1 MHLFSEKRLF
11 GALFCLVRAVGT
23 AEKRDASVCEGPDR
37 PFPEQ
42 FAHCFGQPFG
52 RAGQFSGEPV
62 RVGRGPGEARQEFF
76 AQGAFGAGR
85 IACRFG
91 ESGSGSGSGL
101 PGGGFRGPF
110 AGQAD
115 VADPARR
122 GVFLAEIPLQ
132 HGAAALLLV
141 GGVGDHLFEAFAHQL
156 LPPLV
161 GLGGYVEVG
170 ARKAFLVHK
179 EDGRAVRG
187 DVADHAQLPEPFEQ
201 LLDPLDGVAAPG
213 GQFALVDGA
222 ELGED
227 AVVEPQQGA
236 FLLHRVKGYDK
247 LVASYLGFV
256 NDTLDVKNGVDK
268 VAFALRSEGV
278 ALEGVVVEGNLS
290 GNFVKRDGIV
300 KGEMIS
306 FAGLC
311 KMACCNLAESFE
323 NSASVT
329 VGYSDAISGARQIKM
344 LGLAG
349 TYTQILDENRP
360 IMRGLSAPYGLS
372 YTPGMWLNSIQVSK
386 GVASVTAGHE
396 AITGQINLEHRKPTD
411 DERLFVNLYLDDELR
426 PEANV
431 STAFPVTKD
440 KKLSSVILLHG
451 SMDTDA
457 RKMDHNHDGFRDL
470 PKSDQ
475 INVAN
480 KWLYA
485 ADNGTQVRWGWKF
498 VQENRLGGMLDYK
511 NTRTMREA
519 MEKDWDWRAGDK
531 KMPLYGSHIR
541 NRNANGYFKVGMPV
555 GPAVYDPDEQD
566 EMRSNLAFVADF
578 DHFSEDAY
586 FGLNDYTGNQN
597 SLALNLM
604 YNHYFT
610 YRSSLIVGVQGHL
623 DYYRE
628 KFLNPTP
635 WIAAN
640 SVRNYDFDRNERE
653 AGAYAEYTYAIKDK
667 FSIVAGLRGD
677 YNHYYDRFFLTPR
690 GHLKWNITPST
701 TLRAS
706 GGLGYRSTNV
716 ITDNIGVLATGRAI
730 TFLDNESGKFDFRKF
745 DRMEKALTVGGSLT
759 QTFGLVN
766 PGDATL
772 SFDYFRTQF
781 YNSVVADQE
790 MYADRIVF
798 YDTDGRSY
806 TDTYQID
813 FSWSPVERLDI
824 FATFRYTDS
833 EMMIRRAD
841 GGTARV
847 ERPLVSQYKT
857 LLNIQ
862 YATKFRRWVFDA
874 TAQLNGP
881 ARIPT
886 QTGDLDDSYYS
897 PRYPMFFA
905 QVSRKVGKFDIYAGC
920 ENIADYR
927 QKDPILNAQDP
938 YDYKFNSMNVWG
950 PLMGRKFYVGLRF
963 NLY

>member
-1 MHLFSEKRLF
+1 MKRFVYFALSAF
-11 GALFCLVRAVGT
+11 FIAAGGTLRAQDIRGAV
-23 AEKRDASVCEGPDR
+23 RDADDR
-37 PFPEQ
+37 P
-42 FAHCFGQPFG
+42 
-52 RAGQFSGEPV
+52 
-62 RVGRGPGEARQEFF
+62 
-76 AQGAFGAGR
+76 
-85 IACRFG
+85 
-91 ESGSGSGSGL
+91 
-101 PGGGFRGPF
+101 
-110 AGQAD
+110 
-115 VADPARR
+115 
-122 GVFLAEIPLQ
+122 LA
-132 HGAAALLLV
+132 GAAVYWA
-141 GGVGDHLFEAFAHQL
+141 GTT
-156 LPPLV
+156 
-161 GLGGYVEVG
+161 VG
-170 ARKAFLVHK
+170 AST
-179 EDGRAVRG
+179 D
-187 DVADHAQLPEPFEQ
+187 
-201 LLDPLDGVAAPG
+201 
-213 GQFALVDGA
+213 A
-222 ELGED
+222 E
-227 AVVEPQQGA
+227 GA
-236 FLLHRVKGYDK
+236 FLLHRVKGYDR
-247 LVASYLGFV
+247 LVASYLGYV
-256 NDTLDVKNGVDK
+256 NDTLRIDEAVQRAD
-268 VAFALRSEGV
+268 FALRAEGV
-278 ALEGVVVEGNLS
+278 ELEGVVVEGNLS

-411 DERLFVNLYLDDELR
+411 SERLFVNLYLDDELR

-431 STAFPVTKD
+431 STAFPVSRD

-451 SMDTDA
+451 SGDTDV

-470 PKSDQ
+470 PRSAQ
-475 INVAN
+475 FNVAN

-498 VQENRLGGMLDYK
+498 VQESRLGGMLDYR
-511 NTRTMREA
+511 NTAAMREA
-519 MEKDWDWRAGDK
+519 MFRDWDWQTEGTR
-531 KMPLYGSHIR
+531 MPLYGSHIR

-555 GPAVYDPDEQD
+555 GPSVYDEAEQD

-578 DHFSEDAY
+578 DHFDEEAY
-586 FGLNDYTGNQN
+586 FGLNDYSGNQN

-610 YRSSLIVGVQGHL
+610 YRSSLNVGVQAHL

-628 KFLNPTP
+628 TLGNDTP
-635 WIAAN
+635 WLGSDRA
-640 SVRNYDFDRNERE
+640 YDFGRDEE
-653 AGAYAEYTYAIKDK
+653 EVGAYAEYTYAVRDK
-667 FSIVAGLRGD
+667 FSVVAGLRGD
-677 YNHYYDRFFLTPR
+677 YNAFYDRFFLTPR
-690 GHLKWNITPST
+690 GHVKWNVTPST

-706 GGLGYRSTNV
+706 AGLGYRSTNV
-716 ITDNIGVLATGRAI
+716 ITDNIGMLATGRELVIPALGD
-730 TFLDNESGKFDFRKF
+730 LDRL
-745 DRMEKALTVGGSLT
+745 EKALTLGGSLT

-781 YNSVVADQE
+781 CNSVVVDQE
-790 MYADRIVF
+790 
-798 YDTDGRSY
+798 YDAQTIRVYDSDGRSF

-813 FSWSPVERLDI
+813 FSWTPVERLDI

-833 EMMIRRAD
+833 RMTIDRPD
-841 GGTARV
+841 GTTARV
-847 ERPLVSQYKT
+847 ERPLVSEYKT

-886 QTGDLDDSYYS
+886 QTGDLADSRYS
-897 PRYPMFFA
+897 PRYPMFYA
-905 QVSRKVGKFDIYAGC
+905 QVSRKVGKFDIYVGC

-927 QKDPILNAQDP
+927 QEDPILNAANP

-950 PLMGRKFYVGLRF
+950 PLMGRKFYAGLRF

>member
-1 MHLFSEKRLF
+1 MKFFKITVFSF
-11 GALFCLVRAVGT
+11 FALAACGSLRAQDLRGVV
-23 AEKRDASVCEGPDR
+23 RDAEN
-37 PFPEQ
+37 Q
-42 FAHCFGQPFG
+42 
-52 RAGQFSGEPV
+52 
-62 RVGRGPGEARQEFF
+62 
-76 AQGAFGAGR
+76 
-85 IACRFG
+85 
-91 ESGSGSGSGL
+91 
-101 PGGGFRGPF
+101 
-110 AGQAD
+110 
-115 VADPARR
+115 
-122 GVFLAEIPLQ
+122 
-132 HGAAALLLV
+132 
-141 GGVGDHLFEAFAHQL
+141 
-156 LPPLV
+156 PLV
-161 GLGGYVEVG
+161 GASVYWAGTTIG
-170 ARKAFLVHK
+170 AST
-179 EDGRAVRG
+179 
-187 DVADHAQLPEPFEQ
+187 
-201 LLDPLDGVAAPG
+201 
-213 GQFALVDGA
+213 
-222 ELGED
+222 D
-227 AVVEPQQGA
+227 AQGA
-236 FLLHRVKGYDK
+236 FLLHCVKGYDK

-278 ALEGVVVEGNLS
+278 VLEGVVVEGNLS

-519 MEKDWDWRAGDK
+519 MEKDWDDK

-628 KFLNPTP
+628 KLLNPTP

-813 FSWSPVERLDI
+813 FSWSPVERHDI

-833 EMMIRRAD
+833 EMTIRRAD

-905 QVSRKVGKFDIYAGC
+905 QVSRKIKKLDLYLGC
-920 ENIADYR
+920 ENIGNYK
-927 QKDPILNAQDP
+927 QEHPILAADHP
-938 YDYKFNSMNVWG
+938 FSTAFNSSVVWG
-950 PLMGRKFYVGLRF
+950 PLMGRKFYIGLRW

>member
-1 MHLFSEKRLF
+1 MKRFVYFALSAF
-11 GALFCLVRAVGT
+11 FIAAGGTLRAQDIRGAV
-23 AEKRDASVCEGPDR
+23 RDADDR
-37 PFPEQ
+37 PL
-42 FAHCFGQPFG
+42 
-52 RAGQFSGEPV
+52 AGASV
-62 RVGRGPGEARQEFF
+62 YW
-76 AQGAFGAGR
+76 AGTT
-85 IACRFG
+85 
-91 ESGSGSGSGL
+91 
-101 PGGGFRGPF
+101 
-110 AGQAD
+110 
-115 VADPARR
+115 
-122 GVFLAEIPLQ
+122 
-132 HGAAALLLV
+132 
-141 GGVGDHLFEAFAHQL
+141 
-156 LPPLV
+156 
-161 GLGGYVEVG
+161 VG
-170 ARKAFLVHK
+170 AST
-179 EDGRAVRG
+179 D
-187 DVADHAQLPEPFEQ
+187 
-201 LLDPLDGVAAPG
+201 
-213 GQFALVDGA
+213 A
-222 ELGED
+222 E
-227 AVVEPQQGA
+227 GA
-236 FLLHRVKGYDK
+236 FLLHRVKGYDR
-247 LVASYLGFV
+247 LVASYLGYV
-256 NDTLDVKNGVDK
+256 NDTLRIDEAVQRAD
-268 VAFALRSEGV
+268 FALRAEGV
-278 ALEGVVVEGNLS
+278 ELEGVVVEGNLS

-411 DERLFVNLYLDDELR
+411 SERLFVNLYLDDELR

-431 STAFPVTKD
+431 STAFPVSRD
-440 KKLSSVILLHG
+440 KKLSSVVLLHG
-451 SMDTDA
+451 SGDTDV

-470 PKSDQ
+470 PRSAQ
-475 INVAN
+475 FNVAN

-498 VQENRLGGMLDYK
+498 VQESRLGGMLDYR
-511 NTRTMREA
+511 NTDAMREA
-519 MEKDWDWRAGDK
+519 MFRDWDWQAEGTR
-531 KMPLYGSHIR
+531 MPLYGSHIR

-555 GPAVYDPDEQD
+555 GPSVYDEAEQD

-578 DHFSEDAY
+578 DHFDEEAY
-586 FGLNDYTGNQN
+586 FGLNDYSGNQN

-610 YRSSLIVGVQGHL
+610 YRSSLNVGVQAHL

-628 KFLNPTP
+628 TLGNDTP
-635 WIAAN
+635 WLGSDRA
-640 SVRNYDFDRNERE
+640 YDFGRDEE
-653 AGAYAEYTYAIKDK
+653 EVGAYAEYTYAVRDK
-667 FSIVAGLRGD
+667 FSVVAGLRGD
-677 YNHYYDRFFLTPR
+677 YNAFYDRLFLTPR
-690 GHLKWNITPST
+690 GHVKSNVTPST

-706 GGLGYRSTNV
+706 AGLGYRSTNV
-716 ITDNIGVLATGRAI
+716 ITDNIGMLATGRELVIPALGD
-730 TFLDNESGKFDFRKF
+730 LDRL
-745 DRMEKALTVGGSLT
+745 EKALTLGGSLT

-781 YNSVVADQE
+781 CNSVVVDQE
-790 MYADRIVF
+790 
-798 YDTDGRSY
+798 YDAQTIRVYDSDGRSF

-813 FSWSPVERLDI
+813 FSWTPVERLDI

-833 EMMIRRAD
+833 RMTIDRPD
-841 GGTARV
+841 GTTARV
-847 ERPLVSQYKT
+847 ERPLVSEYKT

-886 QTGDLDDSYYS
+886 QTGDLADSRYS
-897 PRYPMFFA
+897 PRYPMFYA
-905 QVSRKVGKFDIYAGC
+905 QVSRKVGKFDIYVGC

-927 QKDPILNAQDP
+927 QEDPILNAANP

-950 PLMGRKFYVGLRF
+950 PLMGRKFYAGLRF

>member
-1 MHLFSEKRLF
+1 MKRFVYFALSAF
-11 GALFCLVRAVGT
+11 FIAAGGTLRAQDIRGAV
-23 AEKRDASVCEGPDR
+23 RDADDWPLAGASVYW
-37 PFPEQ
+37 
-42 FAHCFGQPFG
+42 
-52 RAGQFSGEPV
+52 AGTT
-62 RVGRGPGEARQEFF
+62 
-76 AQGAFGAGR
+76 
-85 IACRFG
+85 
-91 ESGSGSGSGL
+91 
-101 PGGGFRGPF
+101 
-110 AGQAD
+110 
-115 VADPARR
+115 
-122 GVFLAEIPLQ
+122 
-132 HGAAALLLV
+132 
-141 GGVGDHLFEAFAHQL
+141 
-156 LPPLV
+156 
-161 GLGGYVEVG
+161 VG
-170 ARKAFLVHK
+170 AST
-179 EDGRAVRG
+179 D
-187 DVADHAQLPEPFEQ
+187 
-201 LLDPLDGVAAPG
+201 
-213 GQFALVDGA
+213 A
-222 ELGED
+222 E
-227 AVVEPQQGA
+227 GA
-236 FLLHRVKGYDK
+236 FLLHRVKGYDR
-247 LVASYLGFV
+247 LVASYLGYV
-256 NDTLDVKNGVDK
+256 NDTLRIDEAVQRAD
-268 VAFALRSEGV
+268 FALRAEGV
-278 ALEGVVVEGNLS
+278 ELEGVVVEGNLS

-360 IMRGLSAPYGLS
+360 IMRGLSAPYGLR

-411 DERLFVNLYLDDELR
+411 SERLFVNLYLDDELR

-431 STAFPVTKD
+431 STAFPVSRD
-440 KKLSSVILLHG
+440 KKLSSVVLLHG
-451 SMDTDA
+451 SGDTDV

-470 PKSDQ
+470 PRSAQ
-475 INVAN
+475 FNVAN

-498 VQENRLGGMLDYK
+498 VQESRLGGMLDYR
-511 NTRTMREA
+511 NTDAMREA
-519 MEKDWDWRAGDK
+519 MFRDWDWQTEGTR
-531 KMPLYGSHIR
+531 MPLYGSHIR

-555 GPAVYDPDEQD
+555 GPSVYDEAEQD

-578 DHFSEDAY
+578 DHFDEEAY
-586 FGLNDYTGNQN
+586 FGLNDYSGNQN

-610 YRSSLIVGVQGHL
+610 YRSSLNVGVQAHL

-628 KFLNPTP
+628 TLGNDTP
-635 WIAAN
+635 WLGSDRA
-640 SVRNYDFDRNERE
+640 YDFGRDEE
-653 AGAYAEYTYAIKDK
+653 EVGAYAEYTYAVRDK
-667 FSIVAGLRGD
+667 FSVVAGLRGD
-677 YNHYYDRFFLTPR
+677 YNAFYDRFFLTPR
-690 GHLKWNITPST
+690 GHVKWNVTPST

-706 GGLGYRSTNV
+706 AGLGYRSTNV
-716 ITDNIGVLATGRAI
+716 ITDNIGMLATGRELVIPALGD
-730 TFLDNESGKFDFRKF
+730 LDRL
-745 DRMEKALTVGGSLT
+745 EKALTLGGSLT

-781 YNSVVADQE
+781 CNSVVVDQE
-790 MYADRIVF
+790 
-798 YDTDGRSY
+798 YDAQTIRVYDSDGRSF

-813 FSWSPVERLDI
+813 FSWTPVERLDI

-833 EMMIRRAD
+833 RMTIDRPD
-841 GGTARV
+841 GTTARV
-847 ERPLVSQYKT
+847 ERPLVSEYKT

-886 QTGDLDDSYYS
+886 QTGDLADSRYS
-897 PRYPMFFA
+897 PRYPMFYA
-905 QVSRKVGKFDIYAGC
+905 QVSRKVGKFDIYVGC

-927 QKDPILNAQDP
+927 QEDPILNAANP

-950 PLMGRKFYVGLRF
+950 PLMGRKFYAGLRF

>member
-1 MHLFSEKRLF
+1 MKRFVYFALSAF
-11 GALFCLVRAVGT
+11 FIAAGGTLRAQDIRGAV
-23 AEKRDASVCEGPDR
+23 RDADDR
-37 PFPEQ
+37 PL
-42 FAHCFGQPFG
+42 
-52 RAGQFSGEPV
+52 AGASV
-62 RVGRGPGEARQEFF
+62 YW
-76 AQGAFGAGR
+76 AGTT
-85 IACRFG
+85 
-91 ESGSGSGSGL
+91 
-101 PGGGFRGPF
+101 
-110 AGQAD
+110 
-115 VADPARR
+115 
-122 GVFLAEIPLQ
+122 
-132 HGAAALLLV
+132 
-141 GGVGDHLFEAFAHQL
+141 
-156 LPPLV
+156 
-161 GLGGYVEVG
+161 VG
-170 ARKAFLVHK
+170 AST
-179 EDGRAVRG
+179 D
-187 DVADHAQLPEPFEQ
+187 
-201 LLDPLDGVAAPG
+201 
-213 GQFALVDGA
+213 A
-222 ELGED
+222 E
-227 AVVEPQQGA
+227 GA
-236 FLLHRVKGYDK
+236 FLLHRVKGYDR
-247 LVASYLGFV
+247 LVASYLGYV
-256 NDTLDVKNGVDK
+256 NDTLRIDEAVQRAD
-268 VAFALRSEGV
+268 FALRAEGV
-278 ALEGVVVEGNLS
+278 ELEGVVVEGNLS

-411 DERLFVNLYLDDELR
+411 SERLFVNLYLDDELR

-431 STAFPVTKD
+431 STAFPVSRD

-451 SMDTDA
+451 SGDTDV

-470 PKSDQ
+470 PRSAQ
-475 INVAN
+475 FNVAN

-498 VQENRLGGMLDYK
+498 VQESRLGGMLDYR
-511 NTRTMREA
+511 NTDAMREA
-519 MEKDWDWRAGDK
+519 MFRDWDWQTEGTR
-531 KMPLYGSHIR
+531 MPLYGSHIR
-541 NRNANGYFKVGMPV
+541 NRNVNGYFKVGMPV
-555 GPAVYDPDEQD
+555 GPSVYDEAEQD

-578 DHFSEDAY
+578 DHFDEEAY
-586 FGLNDYTGNQN
+586 FGLNDYSGNQN

-610 YRSSLIVGVQGHL
+610 YRSSLNVGVQAHL

-628 KFLNPTP
+628 TLGNDTP
-635 WIAAN
+635 WLGSDRA
-640 SVRNYDFDRNERE
+640 YDFGRDEE
-653 AGAYAEYTYAIKDK
+653 EVGAYAEYTYAVRDK
-667 FSIVAGLRGD
+667 FSVVAGLRGD
-677 YNHYYDRFFLTPR
+677 YNAFYDRFFLTPR
-690 GHLKWNITPST
+690 GHVKWNVTPST

-706 GGLGYRSTNV
+706 AGLGYRSTNV
-716 ITDNIGVLATGRAI
+716 ITDNIGMLATGRELVIPALGD
-730 TFLDNESGKFDFRKF
+730 LDRL
-745 DRMEKALTVGGSLT
+745 EKALTLGGSLT

-781 YNSVVADQE
+781 CNSVVVDQE
-790 MYADRIVF
+790 
-798 YDTDGRSY
+798 YDAQTIRVYDSDGRSF
-806 TDTYQID
+806 TNTYQID
-813 FSWSPVERLDI
+813 FSWTPVERLDI

-833 EMMIRRAD
+833 RMTIDRPD
-841 GGTARV
+841 GTTARV
-847 ERPLVSQYKT
+847 ERPLVSEYKT

-886 QTGDLDDSYYS
+886 QTGDLADSRYS
-897 PRYPMFFA
+897 PRYPMFYA
-905 QVSRKVGKFDIYAGC
+905 QVSRKVGKFDIYVGC

-927 QKDPILNAQDP
+927 QEDPILNAANP

-950 PLMGRKFYVGLRF
+950 PLMGRKFYAGLRF

>member
-1 MHLFSEKRLF
+1 MKRFVYFALSAF
-11 GALFCLVRAVGT
+11 FIAAGGTLRAQDIRGAV
-23 AEKRDASVCEGPDR
+23 RDADDR
-37 PFPEQ
+37 PL
-42 FAHCFGQPFG
+42 
-52 RAGQFSGEPV
+52 AGASV
-62 RVGRGPGEARQEFF
+62 YW
-76 AQGAFGAGR
+76 AGTT
-85 IACRFG
+85 
-91 ESGSGSGSGL
+91 
-101 PGGGFRGPF
+101 
-110 AGQAD
+110 
-115 VADPARR
+115 
-122 GVFLAEIPLQ
+122 
-132 HGAAALLLV
+132 
-141 GGVGDHLFEAFAHQL
+141 
-156 LPPLV
+156 
-161 GLGGYVEVG
+161 VG
-170 ARKAFLVHK
+170 AST
-179 EDGRAVRG
+179 D
-187 DVADHAQLPEPFEQ
+187 
-201 LLDPLDGVAAPG
+201 
-213 GQFALVDGA
+213 A
-222 ELGED
+222 E
-227 AVVEPQQGA
+227 GA
-236 FLLHRVKGYDK
+236 FLLHRVKGYDR
-247 LVASYLGFV
+247 LVASYLGYV
-256 NDTLDVKNGVDK
+256 NDTLRIDEAVQRAD
-268 VAFALRSEGV
+268 FALRAEGV
-278 ALEGVVVEGNLS
+278 ELEGVVVEGNLS
-290 GNFVKRDGIV
+290 GNFVKRDGII

-411 DERLFVNLYLDDELR
+411 SERLFVNLYLDDELR

-431 STAFPVTKD
+431 STAFPVSRD

-451 SMDTDA
+451 SGDTDV

-470 PKSDQ
+470 PRSAQ
-475 INVAN
+475 FNVAN

-498 VQENRLGGMLDYK
+498 VQESRLGGMLDYR
-511 NTRTMREA
+511 NTDAMREA
-519 MEKDWDWRAGDK
+519 MFRDWDWQAEGTR
-531 KMPLYGSHIR
+531 MPLYGSHIR

-555 GPAVYDPDEQD
+555 GPSVYDEAEQD

-578 DHFSEDAY
+578 DHFDEEAY
-586 FGLNDYTGNQN
+586 FGLNDYSGNQN

-610 YRSSLIVGVQGHL
+610 YRSSLNVGVQAHL

-628 KFLNPTP
+628 TLGNDTP
-635 WIAAN
+635 WLGSDRA
-640 SVRNYDFDRNERE
+640 YDFGRDEE
-653 AGAYAEYTYAIKDK
+653 EVGAYAEYTYAVRDK
-667 FSIVAGLRGD
+667 FSVVAGLRGD
-677 YNHYYDRFFLTPR
+677 YNAFYDRFFLTPR
-690 GHLKWNITPST
+690 GHVKWNVTPST

-706 GGLGYRSTNV
+706 AGLGYRSTNV
-716 ITDNIGVLATGRAI
+716 ITDNIGMLATGRELVIPALGD
-730 TFLDNESGKFDFRKF
+730 LDRL
-745 DRMEKALTVGGSLT
+745 EKALTLGGSLT

-781 YNSVVADQE
+781 CNSVVVDQE
-790 MYADRIVF
+790 
-798 YDTDGRSY
+798 YDAQTIRVYDSDGRSF

-813 FSWSPVERLDI
+813 FSWTPVERLDI

-833 EMMIRRAD
+833 RMTIDRPD
-841 GGTARV
+841 GTTARV
-847 ERPLVSQYKT
+847 ERPLVSEYKT

-886 QTGDLDDSYYS
+886 QTGDLADSRYS
-897 PRYPMFFA
+897 PRYPMFYA
-905 QVSRKVGKFDIYAGC
+905 QVSRKVGKFDIYVGC

-927 QKDPILNAQDP
+927 QEDPILNAANP

-950 PLMGRKFYVGLRF
+950 PLMGRKFYAGLRF

>member
-1 MHLFSEKRLF
+1 MKRF
-11 GALFCLVRAVGT
+11 VYFALSAFFIAAGGTLRAQDIRGVV
-23 AEKRDASVCEGPDR
+23 RDADDR
-37 PFPEQ
+37 PL
-42 FAHCFGQPFG
+42 
-52 RAGQFSGEPV
+52 AGASV
-62 RVGRGPGEARQEFF
+62 YW
-76 AQGAFGAGR
+76 AGTT
-85 IACRFG
+85 
-91 ESGSGSGSGL
+91 
-101 PGGGFRGPF
+101 
-110 AGQAD
+110 
-115 VADPARR
+115 
-122 GVFLAEIPLQ
+122 
-132 HGAAALLLV
+132 
-141 GGVGDHLFEAFAHQL
+141 
-156 LPPLV
+156 
-161 GLGGYVEVG
+161 VG
-170 ARKAFLVHK
+170 AST
-179 EDGRAVRG
+179 D
-187 DVADHAQLPEPFEQ
+187 
-201 LLDPLDGVAAPG
+201 
-213 GQFALVDGA
+213 A
-222 ELGED
+222 E
-227 AVVEPQQGA
+227 GA
-236 FLLHRVKGYDK
+236 FLLHRVKGYDR
-247 LVASYLGFV
+247 LVASYLGYV
-256 NDTLDVKNGVDK
+256 NDTLRIDEAVQRAD
-268 VAFALRSEGV
+268 FALRAEGV
-278 ALEGVVVEGNLS
+278 ELEGVVVEGNLS

-411 DERLFVNLYLDDELR
+411 SERLFVNLYLDDELR

-431 STAFPVTKD
+431 STAFPVSRD

-451 SMDTDA
+451 SGDTDV

-470 PKSDQ
+470 PRSAQ
-475 INVAN
+475 FNVAN

-498 VQENRLGGMLDYK
+498 VQESRLGGMLDYR
-511 NTRTMREA
+511 NTDAMREA
-519 MEKDWDWRAGDK
+519 MFRDWDWQTEGTR
-531 KMPLYGSHIR
+531 MPLYGSHIR

-555 GPAVYDPDEQD
+555 GPSVYDEAEQD

-578 DHFSEDAY
+578 DHFDEEAY
-586 FGLNDYTGNQN
+586 FGLNDYSGNQN

-610 YRSSLIVGVQGHL
+610 YRSSLNVGVQAHL

-628 KFLNPTP
+628 TLGNDTP
-635 WIAAN
+635 WLGSDRA
-640 SVRNYDFDRNERE
+640 YDFGRDEE
-653 AGAYAEYTYAIKDK
+653 EVGAYAEYTYAVRDK
-667 FSIVAGLRGD
+667 FSVVAGLRGD
-677 YNHYYDRFFLTPR
+677 YNAFYDRFFLTPR
-690 GHLKWNITPST
+690 GHVKWNVTPST

-706 GGLGYRSTNV
+706 AGLGYRSTNV
-716 ITDNIGVLATGRAI
+716 ITDNIGMLATGRELVIPALGD
-730 TFLDNESGKFDFRKF
+730 LDRL
-745 DRMEKALTVGGSLT
+745 EKALTLGGSLT

-781 YNSVVADQE
+781 CNSVVVDQE
-790 MYADRIVF
+790 
-798 YDTDGRSY
+798 YDAQTIRVYDSDGRSF

-813 FSWSPVERLDI
+813 FSWTPVERLDI

-833 EMMIRRAD
+833 RMTIDRPD
-841 GGTARV
+841 GTTARV
-847 ERPLVSQYKT
+847 ERPLVSEYKT

-886 QTGDLDDSYYS
+886 QTGDLADSRYS
-897 PRYPMFFA
+897 PRYPMFYA
-905 QVSRKVGKFDIYAGC
+905 QVSRKVGKFDIYVGC
-920 ENIADYR
+920 EN
-927 QKDPILNAQDP
+927 K
-938 YDYKFNSMNVWG
+938 
-950 PLMGRKFYVGLRF
+950 
-963 NLY
+963 